1 MKIKNRGLITS
12 TTEKKVKRSMDG
24 KTQLKLMFH
33 WVVLINDFYQS
44 KQPSRT
50 LKGSGSHDQNAFSK
64 ALVLSTYLGFCR
76 RARGSK
82 ETKNAFVCQ
91 ALISFSSSPC
101 LGLKLLVSARAC
113 VFFSSGVKNL
123 A

>member
-1 MKIKNRGLITS
+1 MKIKNRGLITT

-24 KTQLKLMFH
+24 KTQLKLTFH

-91 ALISFSSSPC
+91 DLISFSSSPC

>member
-1 MKIKNRGLITS
+1 MKIKNRGLITT

-33 WVVLINDFYQS
+33 WVVLIDFYQS

-64 ALVLSTYLGFCR
+64 ALVFSTYLGFCR

-82 ETKNAFVCQ
+82 ETKYAFVCQ